1 MSAPAISVHGLSKLY
16 RLGELGTGSL
26 AHDLNRWWHR
36 VRGREDPYSTIGRVN
51 DRESTA
57 QDDYVWALQ
66 DINFEVAQ
74 GRVFG
79 IIGNNGAGKSTLL
92 KILSRVTSP
101 TRGEVR
107 VRGRLASL
115 LEVGTG
121 FHGELT
127 GRENLFLNGAILG
140 MRRHEIAAKLDEIVD
155 FSGVGA
161 YLDTPVKRYSSGM
174 YVRLAFAVAAH
185 LEPEILVVDEVLAVG
200 DVEFQK
206 RCLGKMQNVAGSG
219 RTVLFVSHNLAAL
232 RSLCHDGMVL
242 RHGRMIG
249 TGEINAMV
257 DLYLQASRQTQ
268 PQVRWDDAAKAP
280 GDELMRLRAVRVC
293 HGQQADSAIRIDQPI
308 HIEVEYDLL
317 ASHPHISTSI
327 HLLTEGV
334 CAFVAGSQSQARE
347 PGRHLD
353 RYLIPAHLLNACH
366 YSLNVFLIASATQ
379 WRVMRN
385 DVLAFE
391 ATEPARQG
399 AYQGGII
406 GTVRPH
412 IDCEHLT
419 LNPTHP
425 SP

>member
-1 MSAPAISVHGLSKLY
+1 MSQPAISVHGLSKLY
-16 RLGELGTGSL
+16 RLGELGTGSF

-36 VRGREDPYSTIGRVN
+36 VRGREDPYSLIGKVN
-51 DRESTA
+51 DRSSRGNS
-57 QDDYVWALQ
+57 DYVWALQ
-66 DINFEVAQ
+66 DLDFEVPQ

-92 KILSRVTSP
+92 KILSRVTAP

-121 FHGELT
+121 FHPELT

-140 MRRHEIAAKLDEIVD
+140 MRRREIASKLDEIVE

-232 RSLCHDGMVL
+232 RTLCQDGMVL
-242 RHGRMIG
+242 RHGRMMG
-249 TGEINAMV
+249 SGEINAMV
-257 DLYLQASRQTQ
+257 DLYLQTSRQSL
-268 PQVRWDDAAKAP
+268 PEVRWDNPASAP
-280 GDELMRLRAVRVC
+280 GDDLLRLRAVRVVNA
-293 HGQQADSAIRIDQPI
+293 QEPSAVVRIDQAL
-308 HIEVEYDLL
+308 HLEVEYDLL
-317 ASHPHISTSI
+317 AAHPHISSSI
-327 HLLTEGV
+327 HVLTQGS
-334 CAFVAGSQSQARE
+334 CAFVAGSTPKPLE
-347 PGRHLD
+347 PGRYLH
-353 RYLIPAHLLNACH
+353 RYVIPAHLLNACH
-366 YSLNVFLIASATQ
+366 YSINIFLIASATQ
-379 WRVMRN
+379 FRVIQRE
-385 DVLAFE
+385 VLDFE
-391 ATEPARQG
+391 ATEPARQSD
-399 AYQGGII
+399 YQGGII
-406 GTVRPH
+406 GAVRPA
-412 IDCEHLT
+412 IDCEHHPIT
-419 LNPTHP
+419 PTH
-425 SP
+425 